1 MADRKGA
8 ARINVIMISVT
19 LMAVLLLSVKG
30 KAEEN
35 QFNSQG
41 KIVFDNRTEDTDDDV
56 IFDARRLKSP
66 ASNITS
72 SSVSSVLLSK
82 TIFPWLLN

>member
-56 IFDARRLKSP
+56 IFDAGDFNRL
-66 ASNITS
+66 AFTCR
-72 SSVSSVLLSK
+72 
-82 TIFPWLLN
+82 